1 MDMKSWADGLIA
13 ADAKKAL
20 PVLSFPS
27 AELLGVTVLDL
38 ISSPEKQSD
47 GMAAVAA
54 RCDTA
59 ASVSFMDLSVE
70 AECFGSTVRF
80 ADNEVPTVVG
90 GIVTTMDEAEA
101 LAVPQVGAGRT
112 GVCVDA
118 IGRATGLITD
128 RPVLAGVIGPFSL
141 AGRLMDVTQAMLM
154 CYDEPEMVHVV
165 LDKVTQFLTGY
176 IAAYKAVG
184 ANGVVIAEPLAGVMS
199 PDLAKEFS
207 AEYVARIVAASKTDD
222 FAVIYHNCGGATIQQ
237 VDSILATGA
246 SGFHFGNA
254 IRMADMLPH
263 MPPDVPVFGNIDPAG
278 QFRNGTPQ
286 SIRETVTALLEEC
299 SPHRNFVISSG
310 CDVPPG
316 TPWANIDA
324 FFGAVSDFYA

>member
-1 MDMKSWADGLIA
+1 VA
-13 ADAKKAL
+13 ADAKKAM

-27 AELLGVTVLDL
+27 AELLGVSVLEL
-38 ISSPEKQSD
+38 ISSATMQSD
-47 GMAAVAA
+47 GMAAVAG

-59 ASVSFMDLSVE
+59 AAVSFMDLSVE
-70 AECFGSTVRF
+70 AECFGSTIRF
-80 ADNEVPTVVG
+80 ADNEVPTVIG
-90 GIVTTMDEAEA
+90 GIVATMDQADA
-101 LAVPQVGAGRT
+101 LVVPPVGAGRS

-118 IGRATGLITD
+118 IRQASRLITD

-154 CYDEPEMVHVV
+154 CYDEPETVHAV
-165 LDKVTQFLTGY
+165 LGKVTQFLTSY
-176 IAAYKAVG
+176 IATFRNAG
-184 ANGVVIAEPLAGVMS
+184 ANGVLIAEPLAGVMS
-199 PDLAKEFS
+199 PDLAREFS
-207 AEYVARIVAASKTDD
+207 ADYVTQIIAASKTDD

-254 IRMADMLPH
+254 IRMADMLPLI
-263 MPPDVPVFGNIDPAG
+263 PSDVPVFGNIDPAG
-278 QFRNGTPQ
+278 QFRNGTPE
-286 SIRETVTALLEEC
+286 SIREATLSLLSEC
-299 SPHRNFVISSG
+299 SQHRNFVISSG

-324 FFGAVSDFYA
+324 FFGAVADFYATR